1 MKSSLVI
8 WCRWTEFVAKFSIG
22 MIEEEVFEVRLIV
35 CLAGLNTGRFVI
47 EVKVDKIALG
57 TGVLLSD
64 LFLSTTELN
73 LLV

>member
-1 MKSSLVI
+1 
-8 WCRWTEFVAKFSIG
+8 